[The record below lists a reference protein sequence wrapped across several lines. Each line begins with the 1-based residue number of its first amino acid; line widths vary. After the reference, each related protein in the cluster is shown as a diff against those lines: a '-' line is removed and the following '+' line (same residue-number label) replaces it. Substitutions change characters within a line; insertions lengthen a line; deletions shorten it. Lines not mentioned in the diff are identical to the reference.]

1 MNPYIEPKDKNKLN
15 YLYKGYLKGFISAET
30 YINYCQGELSKIM
43 EQNKEILERLKN
55 DGKNN

>member
-43 EQNKEILERLKN
+43 EQNKEILEKVE
-55 DGKNN
+55 K